1 VIISEEICFTELRY
15 FVLSSVRVDYLNSSK
30 VAPNCDTNEVSS
42 VLCGM
47 KKARRRLAINT
58 YVLISVLRSL
68 IHTYVLI
75 SVLRSLIHTYVLI
88 SVLRSL
94 IHTYVLISV
103 LRSFIKSK
111 YIHVCRIWSSP

>member
-1 VIISEEICFTELRY
+1 MIISEEICFTELRY

-88 SVLRSL
+88 SVLRS
-94 IHTYVLISV
+94 
-103 LRSFIKSK
+103 FIKSK
-111 YIHVCRIWSSP
+111 YICRIWSSP

>member
-1 VIISEEICFTELRY
+1 MIISEEICFTELRY

-75 SVLRSLIHTYVLI
+75 SVLRS
-88 SVLRSL
+88 
-94 IHTYVLISV
+94 
-103 LRSFIKSK
+103 FIKSK
-111 YIHVCRIWSSP
+111 YICRIWSSP